1 MDTNKLCWST
11 LHNCDKRLSR
21 NDFLNK
27 TVLSWLSHK
36 WKHRTAGSRKPLK
49 HLSSPKLC
57 ISGTSVQGG
66 QTEAMEFHLGSY
78 TSTTNYIFIYFT
90 QREKRKKCQSWN
102 WGGGELSN
110 LFTTHVS
117 FCLHSILHYLI
128 LPSWSHWWILYPTH
142 TATYI
147 HTRVHYRLVS
157 THGGEQESLFWV
169 WVTLLNIILS
179 TSIYFPANFKMS
191 FLFTAD

>member
-1 MDTNKLCWST
+1 MKTSHSWFKEATQTLVQSQTVHLRNICTGGPDWSNGVSFRVLYFHYQLYFYLLYPKGEKKKMPELKLEKKKLST
-11 LHNCDKRLSR
+11 
-21 NDFLNK
+21 
-27 TVLSWLSHK
+27 
-36 WKHRTAGSRKPLK
+36 
-49 HLSSPKLC
+49 
-57 ISGTSVQGG
+57 
-66 QTEAMEFHLGSY
+66 
-78 TSTTNYIFIYFT
+78 
-90 QREKRKKCQSWN
+90 
-102 WGGGELSN
+102 

-157 THGGEQESLFWV
+157 THGGEQESLSWV